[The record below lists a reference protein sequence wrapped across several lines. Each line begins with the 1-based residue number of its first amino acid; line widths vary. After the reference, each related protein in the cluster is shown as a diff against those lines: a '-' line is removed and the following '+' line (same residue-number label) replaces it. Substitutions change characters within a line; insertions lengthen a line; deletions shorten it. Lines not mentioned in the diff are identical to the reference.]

1 MEPTLRGRRALVTGA
16 GSGIGRAVALHLSEL
31 GADVVV
37 SDRDK
42 GGLDQTT
49 SSLERA
55 TAIVADLSDPN
66 QVENLARQAGAI
78 DVLINNAGLQ
88 HISPIETFDV
98 EKWQLLLS
106 VMLTAPFLL
115 IRGLIP
121 GMYERGWGRIVN
133 VASVHGLV
141 ASPYKAAYV
150 SAKHG
155 LLGLTKTAALEAGAR
170 GGDVT
175 VSAVCPSYVRTPL
188 VEKQIADQA
197 RVRGLNESEVLETV
211 LLERNAVKR
220 LIEPED
226 VARAVGFLCGNGA
239 WATTG
244 AALTLDAGW
253 LAH

>member
-1 MEPTLRGRRALVTGA
+1 
-16 GSGIGRAVALHLSEL
+16 
-31 GADVVV
+31 VV
-37 SDRDK
+37 SDRDQA
-42 GGLDQTT
+42 GLDQTT
-49 SSLERA
+49 SSMQRS
-55 TAIVADLSDPN
+55 TAVVADLSNQD
-66 QVENLARQAGAI
+66 QVEGLAREAGAI

-88 HISPIETFDV
+88 HISPIESFEV
-98 EKWQLLLS
+98 EKWNLLLA

-115 IRGLIP
+115 TKALLP
-121 GMYERGWGRIVN
+121 GMYDRGWGRIVN

-170 GGDVT
+170 GVDVS

-197 RVRGLNESEVLETV
+197 RIHGLPEDQVLGTV
-211 LLERNAVKR
+211 FLERNAVKR
-220 LIEPED
+220 LIEPEE
-226 VARAVGFLCGNGA
+226 VARAVGFLCGSGA

-244 AALTLDAGW
+244 AALTMDAGW

>member
-1 MEPTLRGRRALVTGA
+1 MELTLRGRRALVTGA
-16 GSGIGRAVALHLSEL
+16 GSGIGRAVAHHLSEL
-31 GADVVV
+31 GAEVVV
-37 SDRDK
+37 SDRDQA
-42 GGLDQTT
+42 GLDQTT
-49 SSLERA
+49 SSMQRS
-55 TAIVADLSDPN
+55 TAVVADLSNQD
-66 QVENLARQAGAI
+66 QVEGLAREAGAI

-88 HISPIETFDV
+88 HISPIESFEV
-98 EKWQLLLS
+98 EKWNLLLA

-115 IRGLIP
+115 TKALLP
-121 GMYERGWGRIVN
+121 GMYDRGWGRIVN

-170 GGDVT
+170 GVDVS

-197 RVRGLNESEVLETV
+197 RIRGLPEDQVLGTV

-220 LIEPED
+220 LIEPEE
-226 VARAVGFLCGNGA
+226 VARAVGFLCGSGA
-239 WATTG
+239 WTTTG
-244 AALTLDAGW
+244 AALTMDAGW

>member
-1 MEPTLRGRRALVTGA
+1 
-16 GSGIGRAVALHLSEL
+16 
-31 GADVVV
+31 VV
-37 SDRDK
+37 SDRDQA
-42 GGLDQTT
+42 GLDQTT
-49 SSLERA
+49 SSMQRS
-55 TAIVADLSDPN
+55 TAIVADLSNQD
-66 QVENLARQAGAI
+66 QVEGLAREAGAI

-88 HISPIETFDV
+88 HISPIESFEV
-98 EKWQLLLS
+98 EKWNLLLA

-115 IRGLIP
+115 TKALLP
-121 GMYERGWGRIVN
+121 GMYDRGWGRIVN

-170 GGDVT
+170 GVDVS

-197 RVRGLNESEVLETV
+197 RIRGLPEDQVLGTV

-220 LIEPED
+220 LIEPEE
-226 VARAVGFLCGNGA
+226 VARAVGFLCGSGA
-239 WATTG
+239 WTTTG
-244 AALTLDAGW
+244 AALTMDAGW

>member
-1 MEPTLRGRRALVTGA
+1 MA
-16 GSGIGRAVALHLSEL
+16 
-31 GADVVV
+31 
-37 SDRDK
+37 SDRDQ
-42 GGLDQTT
+42 GGLDQTIA
-49 SSLERA
+49 SIEWA
-55 TAIVADLSDPN
+55 TAVVADLSNPA
-66 QVENLARQAGAI
+66 QVEALARQAGDV

-88 HISPIETFDV
+88 HISPIESFDV
-98 EKWQLLLS
+98 EKWNLLLA

-115 IRGLIP
+115 TKALLP
-121 GMYERGWGRIVN
+121 GMYDRGWGRIVN

-170 GGDVT
+170 GVDVS

-188 VEKQIADQA
+188 VEKQIDDQA
-197 RVRGLNESEVLETV
+197 KVRGMAENEVLETV

-220 LIEPED
+220 LIEPEE
-226 VARAVGFLCGNGA
+226 VARAVGFLCGSGA

-244 AALTLDAGW
+244 SALTLDAGW

>member
-1 MEPTLRGRRALVTGA
+1 MA
-16 GSGIGRAVALHLSEL
+16 
-31 GADVVV
+31 
-37 SDRDK
+37 SDRDQ

-49 SSLERA
+49 ASMERA
-55 TAIVADLSDPN
+55 TAVVADLSNPA
-66 QVENLARQAGAI
+66 QVEGLARQAGDI

-88 HISPIETFDV
+88 HISPIESFDI
-98 EKWQLLLS
+98 EKWNLLLA

-115 IRGLIP
+115 TKALLP
-121 GMYERGWGRIVN
+121 GMYDRGWGRIVN

-170 GGDVT
+170 GVDVS

-188 VEKQIADQA
+188 VERQIGDQA
-197 RVRGLNESEVLETV
+197 RVRGMAENEVLETV

-220 LIEPED
+220 LIEPEE
-226 VARAVGFLCGNGA
+226 VARAVGFLCGSGA

-244 AALTLDAGW
+244 GALTMDAGW

>member
-1 MEPTLRGRRALVTGA
+1 
-16 GSGIGRAVALHLSEL
+16 
-31 GADVVV
+31 VV

-42 GGLDQTT
+42 GGLDHTT
-49 SSLERA
+49 SSLGRA

-66 QVENLARQAGAI
+66 QVEDLARQAGAI

-121 GMYERGWGRIVN
+121 GMYQRGWGRIVN

-197 RVRGLNESEVLETV
+197 RVRGLNENEVLETV

-226 VARAVGFLCGNGA
+226 VAHAIGFLCGNGA

-244 AALTLDAGW
+244 AALTMDAGW

>member
-16 GSGIGRAVALHLSEL
+16 GSGIGRATARHLSEL
-31 GADVVV
+31 GADLVV
-37 SDRDK
+37 SDRDQ

-49 SSLERA
+49 SSLKRA
-55 TAIVADLSDPN
+55 TAFVADLSNPA
-66 QVENLARQAGAI
+66 QVEALAHEAGDI

-88 HISPIETFDV
+88 HVSPIETFDV
-98 EKWQLLLS
+98 GKWNLLLA

-115 IRGLIP
+115 TRALLP

-141 ASPYKAAYV
+141 ASPYKSAYV

-170 GGDVT
+170 GVDVT

-188 VEKQIADQA
+188 VENQIADQA
-197 RVRGLNESEVLETV
+197 RVRGVTEDEFRETMM
-211 LLERNAVKR
+211 LDRNAVKQ
-220 LIEPED
+220 LIEPEE
-226 VARAVGFLCGNGA
+226 VARAIGFLCREGA

>member
-1 MEPTLRGRRALVTGA
+1 
-16 GSGIGRAVALHLSEL
+16 
-31 GADVVV
+31 VV
-37 SDRDK
+37 SDRDQA
-42 GGLDQTT
+42 GLDETT
-49 SSLERA
+49 SSMQRS
-55 TAIVADLSDPN
+55 TAVVADLSNQD
-66 QVENLARQAGAI
+66 QVEGLARQAGAI

-88 HISPIETFDV
+88 HISPIESFEV
-98 EKWQLLLS
+98 EKWNLLLA

-115 IRGLIP
+115 TKALLP
-121 GMYERGWGRIVN
+121 GMYDRGWGRIVN

-170 GGDVT
+170 GVDVS

-197 RVRGLNESEVLETV
+197 RIRGLPEDQVLGTV
-211 LLERNAVKR
+211 LLDRNAVKR
-220 LIEPED
+220 LIEPEE
-226 VARAVGFLCGNGA
+226 VARAVGFLCGSGA
-239 WATTG
+239 WTTTG
-244 AALTLDAGW
+244 AALTMDAGW

>member
-16 GSGIGRAVALHLSEL
+16 GSGIGRAVAIHLSEL
-31 GADVVV
+31 GADVVA
-37 SDRDK
+37 SDRDRS
-42 GGLDQTT
+42 GLDQTI
-49 SSLERA
+49 SGMQRA
-55 TAIVADLSDPN
+55 TAVIADLADTS
-66 QVENLARQAGAI
+66 QVEALARQAGDI

-88 HISPIETFDV
+88 HISPIESFDV
-98 EKWQLLLS
+98 DKWQLLLA

-115 IRGLIP
+115 IRALIP

-170 GGDVT
+170 NGDVT

-197 RVRGLNESEVLETV
+197 RVRGLEENEVLETV

-226 VARAVGFLCGNGA
+226 VARAVGFLCGDNA

>member
-16 GSGIGRAVALHLSEL
+16 GSGIGRAVARHLSEL
-31 GADVVV
+31 GADVVA
-37 SDRDK
+37 SDRDQ

-49 SSLERA
+49 SSMERA
-55 TAIVADLSDPN
+55 TAIVADLSIPAR
-66 QVENLARQAGAI
+66 VEALAHEAGDI

-88 HISPIETFDV
+88 HISPIESFDLD
-98 EKWQLLLS
+98 KWNLLLGI
-106 VMLTAPFLL
+106 MLTAPFLL
-115 IRGLIP
+115 IRALIP
-121 GMYERGWGRIVN
+121 GMYDRGWGRIVN

-141 ASPYKAAYV
+141 ASPYKSAYV

-170 GGDVT
+170 GVDVT

-188 VEKQIADQA
+188 VENQIADQA
-197 RVRGLNESEVLETV
+197 RVRGVTEDEFRESMMLD
-211 LLERNAVKR
+211 RNAVKR
-220 LIEPED
+220 LIEPEE
-226 VARAVGFLCGNGA
+226 VARAIGFLCRDGA